1 MRKFVIAC
9 SAMAL
14 VAGFAPVASAA
25 GFCQLPD
32 GTMGL
37 TCVVAGSGQVYG
49 CVKDLKDCGALLAH
63 GPGGTAGQTPASGS
77 VTPVPPASPSTKPAQ
92 SGGAVPH

>member
-1 MRKFVIAC
+1 MRKLIIAC
-9 SAMAL
+9 SAAVL
-14 VAGFAPVASAA
+14 AAGFATAASAA

-49 CVKDLKDCGALLAH
+49 CVKDLKDCGALLPR
-63 GPGGTAGQTPASGS
+63 GSGGGTGQTAVDGP
-77 VTPVPPASPSTKPAQ
+77 VTPVPSGSKPAQ
-92 SGGAVPH
+92 SGSSSSN